1 MLADM
6 YLKDFLNKTASSE
19 AVPGGGSVAA
29 LSSALA
35 ASLTTM
41 VANLTIGKKKYLEV
55 NDEMLDIVEK
65 LELRKNEFVQLIDKD
80 ANSFDSVL
88 QAFKMPKETDE
99 EKELRTESIQIGMKY
114 AAKVPLGVAIETS
127 KLFKS
132 IEYVVV
138 NGNSNA
144 VTDGLVAAMMARTA
158 IKSALYN
165 VKINLSSIKD
175 VEYVEEMAMQ
185 VNELD
190 EFADKREKEILLLVK
205 F

>member
-190 EFADKREKEILLLVK
+190 EFADKREKEILALSK

>member
-6 YLKDFLNKTASSE
+6 YLKDFLDKTASSE

-35 ASLTTM
+35 ASLTAM

-55 NDEMLDIVEK
+55 NDEMMEIVEK

-88 QAFKMPKETDE
+88 QAFKMPKKTDE
-99 EKELRTESIQIGMKY
+99 EKELRSESIQIGMKY

-127 KLFKS
+127 KLFKP

-144 VTDGLVAAMMARTA
+144 VTDGLVAALMARTA

-190 EFADKREKEILLLVK
+190 EFADKREKEILSLIKL
-205 F
+205 